1 MRQNLFFIL
10 IIFVSIT
17 FVTRL
22 FYLQIYNS
30 KPYSIY
36 EDNAI
41 GKVYT
46 YPKRGYIYDRNN
58 KLLVSNQPSYDIMIT
73 PGLVGHMD
81 TTEFCELLKIDKNI
95 FKKKIR
101 ITSNYSKKIPSV
113 FLAHIS
119 KEDYGYLA
127 EKIRKYKG
135 FYIQK
140 RNLREY
146 NTRSGAN
153 VLGFVAE
160 VNRRNIENDSF
171 YSNGDIIGKQG
182 VELSYEKYLRGKKG
196 IKFIQKDRFNREIG
210 SFNNGK
216 NDITAIAG
224 NDISITIDSE
234 LQEYGEK
241 LMNNKKGAIVAIE
254 PKTGEILSLVS
265 GPSYDPNLLVGRER
279 SKNYFSLYKDSIFT
293 PLIDKSLLS
302 NFPAGSPFKIINALI
317 GLEEGVINDKST
329 IFCNGSYIYGK
340 NKKSMKCHCSGG
352 YKNIYNA
359 ISESCNSFFAETY
372 VKIINKNSNINKNFD
387 DWSENVKSFGLG
399 NFLNNDLPIGKKGV
413 IPDSDFYNNWYPD
426 FRWGA
431 LTTLSNSIG
440 QGEILVTPIQ
450 LANMISVVANKGYYY
465 TPHVIKN
472 IEGDSIS
479 NRFSQKKITKI
490 DKKFFDKVE
499 IGLFDVFING
509 TAKQLKVK
517 GIDICGKS
525 GTAEN
530 FTKINGKKTQL
541 TDHSIFVAY
550 APKDNP
556 KIAIAVVVENGY
568 YGSTWA
574 GRISSLMIEKYLNG
588 YVKYKKRENSVLNKN
603 LYDEYIKPFSNKP
616 FSINK
621 L

>member
-10 IIFVSIT
+10 IIIVSIT
-17 FVTRL
+17 FIARL

-58 KLLVSNQPSYDIMIT
+58 KLLVSNQPSYDIMII
-73 PGLVGHMD
+73 PGLVEDMD

-95 FKKKIR
+95 FKNKFKK
-101 ITSNYSKKIPSV
+101 TSNYSKKIPSV

-119 KEDYGYLA
+119 KEDYGFFA

-146 NTRSGAN
+146 NTKVGAN
-153 VLGFVAE
+153 VLGYVAE

-196 IKFIQKDRFNREIG
+196 IKFIQKNRFNREIG
-210 SFNNGK
+210 SFNNGA

-224 NDISITIDSE
+224 KDITITIDSE

-265 GPSYDPNLLVGRER
+265 GPSYDPNLLVGRDR

-302 NFPAGSPFKIINALI
+302 NFPAGSPFKIINGLI
-317 GLEEGVINDKST
+317 GLKEGVINDKST
-329 IFCNGSYIYGK
+329 IFCNGSYLYGK

-372 VKIINKNSNINKNFD
+372 VKIINKNSNINNNFD
-387 DWSENVKSFGLG
+387 AWSEDVKSFGLG

-413 IPDSDFYNNWYPD
+413 IPNSEFYNNWYPD

-450 LANMISVVANKGYYY
+450 LANMISVVANKGFYY

-472 IEGDSIS
+472 IDGDSIS
-479 NRFSQKKITKI
+479 DRFSQKKITKI
-490 DKKFFDKVE
+490 EKKFYDKIE
-499 IGLFDVFING
+499 IGLFDVFVNG
-509 TAKQLKVK
+509 TAKELKVK

-550 APKDNP
+550 APKDDP

-574 GRISSLMIEKYLNG
+574 GRISSLMIEKYLKGNI
-588 YVKYKKRENSVLNKN
+588 KYKKRENSVLNKN
-603 LYDEYIKPFSNKP
+603 LYDEYIKPFSDKP